1 MTVPRVKPWADA
13 LPVQQASVGSAS
25 RFQLLEWGQGH
36 NPGYHSLTPGQWQP
50 LVALRQARKEEAGDS
65 CFHLIS
71 VQPNFWVLKHSSI
84 LLVTCWERCKA
95 VGHPHTGGLLLPPL
109 GLKHTGPLPGEAQE
123 HLPPGPH
130 LRGAWHSSTQGLYT
144 GAKPGLHL
152 PSGFF
157 LPQALPT
164 SQALGTWLHCRVGQA
179 RESALGPNPPT
190 TTMAKPRMTRV
201 PMMLSLDVHA

>member
-1 MTVPRVKPWADA
+1 MSTPAPALPPQAGSLLTVPRVKPWADA

-109 GLKHTGPLPGEAQE
+109 GLKHTGPLPGEAQV
-123 HLPPGPH
+123 HLPD
-130 LRGAWHSSTQGLYT
+130 RASR
-144 GAKPGLHL
+144 
-152 PSGFF
+152 
-157 LPQALPT
+157 PT
-164 SQALGTWLHCRVGQA
+164 SEGGMALLHTR
-179 RESALGPNPPT
+179 AL
-190 TTMAKPRMTRV
+190 
-201 PMMLSLDVHA
+201 HWC